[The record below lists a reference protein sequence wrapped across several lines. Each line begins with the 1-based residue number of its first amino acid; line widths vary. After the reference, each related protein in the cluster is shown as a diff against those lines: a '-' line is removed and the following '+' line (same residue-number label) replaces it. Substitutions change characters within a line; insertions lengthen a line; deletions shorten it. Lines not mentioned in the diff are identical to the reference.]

1 MMERSDSCSYGDE
14 GDDGMTRGGDG
25 WGSDGRGWCGVRRRV
40 AGFWRRRR
48 IFMERREDGEELGLT
63 IPFEYTTYYAGVG
76 QLSFS
81 QHITC
86 LRVSSYPA
94 PTYQSCQQLCLLVT
108 INAYPSLLLLRS
120 VKVLSPKGSMGIKS
134 ILNRGFRKLSIQSQM
149 IVPTSRFF
157 PSANS
162 TEYLMSTVDGTM
174 PLKELNS
181 AEVRLL

>member
-1 MMERSDSCSYGDE
+1 MVEMMAIRSGG
-14 GDDGMTRGGDG
+14 GDDVRRGGVVVWMTLAAGG
-25 WGSDGRGWCGVRRRV
+25 WPEISS
-40 AGFWRRRR
+40 
-48 IFMERREDGEELGLT
+48 EKGEELGLT
-63 IPFEYTTYYAGVG
+63 IPFEYTTYYTGVG

-94 PTYQSCQQLCLLVT
+94 PTYQSYQQLCLLVT
-108 INAYPSLLLLRS
+108 IDAYPSLLLLRS

-162 TEYLMSTVDGTM
+162 TEYLMSTVDVTM